1 MKKKRNIIDAEI
13 FCRIF
18 SKRIFAVL
26 LAAIMLTLVFSVS
39 VYAWGKTFVIGNSKN
54 SISTGE
60 TLVSIELS
68 KDGAVVYS
76 SSDINRIEENV
87 SIDGQEGDACTLK
100 ITNSGN
106 INLRYLVSASVNGKE
121 LLPVEESTLNDGI
134 NGILLELDE
143 TKTYSFTLDKDV
155 SEIFL
160 RLNTSFESA
169 SVQELEKLAEIEES
183 TEAASSAEEA
193 SSDIIE
199 ENTAESAEQQE
210 PSEPSQ
216 QTTAAPAAPAT
227 EPSTASGTTAA
238 KPTDPTENEEDSTEA
253 TATNPTEPT
262 EATAEPT
269 TEKAEQPT
277 EIISPEVPDTEE
289 ISEESITAQA
299 EGEAAASEEQ
309 PEAVIDA
316 IDEAS
321 TDVSEA
327 HV

>member
-106 INLRYLVSASVNGKE
+106 IDLRYLVSASVNGKE
-121 LLPVEESTLNDGI
+121 LLSVEESASNDGI

-143 TKTYSFTLDKDV
+143 TQTYSFTLDKDV

-169 SVQELEKLAEIEES
+169 SVQELEKLAEAEES
-183 TEAASSAEEA
+183 TEDASSAEEA
-193 SSDIIE
+193 SSEITE
-199 ENTAESAEQQE
+199 ENTTESAEQQE
-210 PSEPSQ
+210 SSEPSQ
-216 QTTAAPAAPAT
+216 QTTAAPAEPAT
-227 EPSTASGTTAA
+227 EPSTVPESTSA
-238 KPTDPTENEEDSTEA
+238 KPTEPTENEEDNTEA
-253 TATNPTEPT
+253 AATDPTEPT

-269 TEKAEQPT
+269 TEQPT
-277 EIISPEVPDTEE
+277 EIISSEVPDTGE
-289 ISEESITAQA
+289 ISEESITAPA

-309 PEAVIDA
+309 PEAVIAA
-316 IDEAS
+316 IDEAC
-321 TDVSEA
+321 TDVSEV